1 MVRVGIVGS
10 RTFRNLEQVKDYVKS
25 LDKDTIIVSGGGN
38 GVDETVGKT
47 GEALGMKVVSFIGD
61 GIKDIC
67 EYSDMICAF
76 WDGKSKETK
85 NTIDL
90 AKKMNMIVQ
99 VITEV

>member
-10 RTFRNLEQVKDYVKS
+10 RSFSNIEQVKDYVKS

-38 GVDETVGKT
+38 GVDGTLGKT
-47 GEALGMKVVSFIGD
+47 AEALGMKVVSFIGD

-67 EYSDMICAF
+67 EYSDMICPF
-76 WDGKSKETK
+76 WEGKSKETK
-85 NTIDL
+85 STIDL

>member
-1 MVRVGIVGS
+1 M
-10 RTFRNLEQVKDYVKS
+10 EQVKNYVKL

-38 GVDETVGKT
+38 GVDETEGKT
-47 GEALGMKVVSFIGD
+47 GEALGMKVVSFLGD
-61 GIKDIC
+61 DIKDIC

-85 NTIDL
+85 STIDL

-99 VITEV
+99 VITDV

>member
-1 MVRVGIVGS
+1 M
-10 RTFRNLEQVKDYVKS
+10 EQVKNYIKS
-25 LDKDTIIVSGGGN
+25 FDKDTIIVSGGGN
-38 GVDETVGKT
+38 GVDKTAGKT

-61 GIKDIC
+61 GIKNIC

-85 NTIDL
+85 STIDL

>member
-1 MVRVGIVGS
+1 MIAIS
-10 RTFRNLEQVKDYVKS
+10 
-25 LDKDTIIVSGGGN
+25 
-38 GVDETVGKT
+38 
-47 GEALGMKVVSFIGD
+47 
-61 GIKDIC
+61 IKPRIC

-85 NTIDL
+85 STIDL

>member
-1 MVRVGIVGS
+1 
-10 RTFRNLEQVKDYVKS
+10 
-25 LDKDTIIVSGGGN
+25 
-38 GVDETVGKT
+38 
-47 GEALGMKVVSFIGD
+47 MKVVSFIED

-85 NTIDL
+85 STIDL

-99 VITEV
+99 VITDA

>member
-10 RTFRNLEQVKDYVKS
+10 RSFRNSEQVKDYVKS

-38 GVDETVGKT
+38 GVGKTVRRT

-61 GIKDIC
+61 GIKNIC

-99 VITEV
+99 VITEE

>member
-1 MVRVGIVGS
+1 M
-10 RTFRNLEQVKDYVKS
+10 KDYVKS
-25 LDKDTIIVSGGGN
+25 LDKDTIIVSGGDN

-47 GEALGMKVVSFIGD
+47 GEAL

-85 NTIDL
+85 NTIDT

-99 VITEV
+99 VITEE